1 MKTVILPSGEKVPAL
16 GMGTWQLGESSD
28 THAEELATLQLGIDL
43 GMTLLD
49 TAEMYGE
56 GQAETLVGEAI
67 RGRRD
72 QVFIVSKVYP
82 HNASRRR
89 AAAACERSLKRLQTD
104 CIDLYLLHWRGNIPL
119 QETIEAFEDLK
130 AAGKIRHWGV
140 SNLDVDALQ
149 EIETLKSGQQMALD
163 EVYYNLERRSVE
175 WELMRW
181 CHERKMPIIAYSPLE
196 QGKLM
201 DHAGLLELASRL
213 GMTVAQLMLAWLLR
227 NEQVIV
233 VPKTAQRVHL
243 KENFA
248 SLDYSLSVET
258 LAELDEMF
266 PPPTSAM
273 PLQIL

>member
-1 MKTVILPSGEKVPAL
+1 MKTVTLPSGEKVPAL

-28 THAEELATLQLGIDL
+28 THDEELATLQLGIDL
-43 GMTLLD
+43 GMRLID

-72 QVFIVSKVYP
+72 QLFIVSKVYP
-82 HNASRRR
+82 HNAARHRM
-89 AAAACERSLKRLQTD
+89 AAACERSLKRLQTD
-104 CIDLYLLHWRGNIPL
+104 RIDLYLLHWRGNVSL
-119 QETIEAFEDLK
+119 SETVEAFEALK

-149 EIETLKSGQQMALD
+149 EIEALPEGRQMMLD

-181 CHERKMPIIAYSPLE
+181 CHGRQKPIIAYSPLE

-201 DHAGLLELASRL
+201 GHPGLLDLARRL
-213 GMTVAQLMLAWLLR
+213 GMSVAQLMLTWLLR

-233 VPKTAQRVHL
+233 IPKTGQRVHMQ
-243 KENFA
+243 ENFA
-248 SLDYSLSVET
+248 SLEKSLDAQA
-258 LAELDEMF
+258 LAELDAMF
-266 PPPTSAM
+266 PPPDGPL